1 MSMFKIKV
9 PATTANMGPG
19 YDVLGMALTL
29 YNEFE
34 IEKIAEGIETV
45 GFGQIPL
52 EENLVYEAMKKT
64 LDFYGKKVDGLKI
77 TANKIDIPMSR
88 GLGSSATCIVAGI
101 MIANKLM
108 NNVLSKEDVLRIGTE
123 MEGHPDNIVP
133 AAIGSMCVSI
143 YENNKVIH
151 SKVNVPKNLRFAVMI
166 PDFTVST
173 HEARKVVP
181 ENYSKEDCIFNISRV
196 SMLVAS
202 MNNGEIEHLRKATQ
216 DKIHQPFRAN
226 LIPNIDA
233 VFKACE
239 DLGSKAEFISGSG
252 STLMAVI
259 DEKNVQFEEKMK
271 QFLETI
277 EGNWEIKILEVDTEG
292 AIVV

>member
-1 MSMFKIKV
+1 MFKIKV

-34 IEKIAEGIETV
+34 VEKINEGIETV

-52 EENLVYEAMKKT
+52 QENLVYTSMKKT
-64 LDFYGKKVDGLKI
+64 LDFYGKKADGLKI
-77 TANKIDIPMSR
+77 TAKKIDIPMSR

-108 NNVLSKEDVLRIGTE
+108 NDMLREDDIIRIGTE

-133 AAIGSMCVSI
+133 AATGGMSVSI
-143 YENNKVIH
+143 YEEDKVIH

-173 HEARKVVP
+173 NEARKVVP
-181 ENYSKEDCIFNISRV
+181 EKYSKKDCIFNISRV
-196 SMLVAS
+196 AMLVSS
-202 MNNGEIEHLRKATQ
+202 MNSGEIEHLRMATE
-216 DKIHQPFRAN
+216 DRIHQPFRAN
-226 LIPNIDA
+226 LIPNIDDI
-233 VFKACE
+233 FKASQ

-252 STLMAVI
+252 STLMAII
-259 DEKNVQFEEKMK
+259 DEKNADFEPKMK
-271 QFLETI
+271 KFLETL
-277 EGNWEIKILEVDTEG
+277 EGNWKIKVLAVDMEG
-292 AIVV
+292 AMFF